1 MAIFKNQ
8 NFALIN
14 HLVLG
19 LTNGKE
25 QDEMP
30 NWRRMILWL
39 GYLGALA
46 LFMPVTAWA
55 SNCSSKYDCWHV
67 ARGAAAAA
75 AGAGVAAAAAASG
88 GDGNDEDYT

>member
-1 MAIFKNQ
+1 MTFRWKVILSVCSVPAIF
-8 NFALIN
+8 
-14 HLVLG
+14 
-19 LTNGKE
+19 
-25 QDEMP
+25 
-30 NWRRMILWL
+30 
-39 GYLGALA
+39 
-46 LFMPVTAWA
+46 LFLPVAAWA